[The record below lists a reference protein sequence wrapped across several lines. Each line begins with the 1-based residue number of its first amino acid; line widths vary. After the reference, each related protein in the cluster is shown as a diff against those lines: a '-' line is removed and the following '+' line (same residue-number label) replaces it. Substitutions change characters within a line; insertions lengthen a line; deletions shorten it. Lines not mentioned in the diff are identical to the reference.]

1 MHNAAGHGK
10 LDGVGQKRQNGAL
23 QQLPVDHGID
33 GRLRQLGFQ
42 RAVGLLEQLAGRQA
56 EIVKEIGQISHLAV
70 QRRPRAE
77 RGEMAGD
84 PQQLIAG
91 AAHNGQIPLQAGI
104 LRVRKQ
110 RENGGRDRQK
120 AAQGRRNGL
129 RRMVED
135 GGDALIVVGR
145 GDKQQQSLFDR
156 LRNGAEA
163 GRTGVELQG
172 SRVLRRL

>member
-1 MHNAAGHGK
+1 
-10 LDGVGQKRQNGAL
+10 
-23 QQLPVDHGID
+23 
-33 GRLRQLGFQ
+33 
-42 RAVGLLEQLAGRQA
+42 
-56 EIVKEIGQISHLAV
+56 
-70 QRRPRAE
+70 
-77 RGEMAGD
+77 MAGD

-91 AAHNGQIPLQAGI
+91 AAEDGQILLQERI
-104 LRVRKQ
+104 LRIGKHRKNGAGYGHQTGQ
-110 RENGGRDRQK
+110 R
-120 AAQGRRNGL
+120 RRNGL
-129 RRMVED
+129 CRMVED